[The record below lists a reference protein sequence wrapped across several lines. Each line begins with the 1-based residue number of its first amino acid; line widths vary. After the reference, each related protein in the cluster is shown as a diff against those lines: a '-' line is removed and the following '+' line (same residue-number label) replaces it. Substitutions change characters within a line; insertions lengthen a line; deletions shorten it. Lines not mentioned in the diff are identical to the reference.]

1 MLKINTV
8 KINLLA
14 SDIAYNIQQQFYKG
28 ENAVISMPIR
38 KYYREQ
44 IFSRNGAENPN

>member
-28 ENAVISMPIR
+28 ENAVISMPVR

-44 IFSRNGAENPN
+44 ILNRKWTENPN